1 MGYYFRLSP
10 RPPFRLDLTVWA
22 LRRQAHN
29 RMDDWERE
37 TYRRVWRYGDGWLK
51 VRLWQTK
58 GDPDPFLEGEIY
70 EGPQDER
77 TVSWARAQLTWM
89 LSLDRDLGPFY
100 AVAAADPRL
109 ASLAA
114 RYRGLRP
121 PRFPSLFEGLVN
133 AVACQQLSLHLGIT
147 LLNRL
152 SELCRE
158 GVGEMDRVYPFPD
171 PRSLLRQEVTALR
184 GLGFSRQKVTAL
196 RALAEE
202 AAAGRLERE
211 DWQDLPNP
219 AAIQR
224 LLRLRGIGR
233 WSAEYVLLRALG
245 RLDIFPGDDVGAR
258 KALARWLEENS
269 SLDYAQVAHR
279 LRSWQPYADMVY
291 FLLLMR
297 RLEGEGRM
305 WNPSDELP
313 LSQSDQADRR

>member
-158 GVGEMDRVYPFPD
+158 GVEEIDRVYPFPD

-184 GLGFSRQKVTAL
+184 GLGF
-196 RALAEE
+196 
-202 AAAGRLERE
+202 
-211 DWQDLPNP
+211 
-219 AAIQR
+219 
-224 LLRLRGIGR
+224 
-233 WSAEYVLLRALG
+233 
-245 RLDIFPGDDVGAR
+245 
-258 KALARWLEENS
+258 
-269 SLDYAQVAHR
+269 
-279 LRSWQPYADMVY
+279 
-291 FLLLMR
+291 
-297 RLEGEGRM
+297 
-305 WNPSDELP
+305 
-313 LSQSDQADRR
+313 

>member
-29 RMDDWERE
+29 RMDGWESE
-37 TYRRVWRYGDGWLK
+37 TYRRVWRYGDDWLK

-77 TVSWARAQLTWM
+77 TVSWVRAQLTWM

-100 AVAAADPRL
+100 VVAAGDPRL
-109 ASLAA
+109 ASLEA

-121 PRFPSLFEGLVN
+121 PRFPSLFEGMVN

-158 GVGEMDRVYPFPD
+158 GVGEMDQVYPFPD
-171 PRSLLRQEVTALR
+171 PGSLLRQEVTALR
-184 GLGFSRQKVTAL
+184 GLGFSGQKVTAL

-202 AAAGRLERE
+202 AAVGGLERE
-211 DWQDLPNP
+211 DWQHLPN
-219 AAIQR
+219 AAAVQR

-233 WSAEYVLLRALG
+233 WSAEYVLLRTLG
-245 RLDIFPGDDVGAR
+245 RLDVFPGDDVGAR
-258 KALARWLEENS
+258 KALARWLEENG

-279 LRSWQPYADMVY
+279 LRPWQPYAGMVY

-305 WNPSDELP
+305 WNPGDELP